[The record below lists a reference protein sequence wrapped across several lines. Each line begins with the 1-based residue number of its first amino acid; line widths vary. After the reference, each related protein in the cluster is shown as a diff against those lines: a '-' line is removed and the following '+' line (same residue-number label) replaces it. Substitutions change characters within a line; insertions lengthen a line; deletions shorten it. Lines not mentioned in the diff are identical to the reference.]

1 MSEKGIRELA
11 KEKFACSQCRGSRR
25 VVTIGGIEAEC
36 KACRGFGTWGITI
49 EEIAA
54 FAESIVEQCAKV
66 ADEHADRNR
75 QFAEGFDKR
84 DQQVMVDRALAN
96 KAEAERIA
104 KDIRSRWQRREGQ

>member
-54 FAESIVEQCAKV
+54 FAESIVEQCCKAVCEYCNKPDKWKSAV
-66 ADEHADRNR
+66 REGEHWIHHALNYSA
-75 QFAEGFDKR
+75 AEC
-84 DQQVMVDRALAN
+84 QAA
-96 KAEAERIA
+96 A
-104 KDIRSRWQRREGQ
+104 IRSRWQRGEGQ